1 MGSLL
6 QEAGGLQEEDLGL
19 TPECETCTPTNGC
32 HAIRPV
38 LQHRYGQ
45 GGVGPPRREH
55 LTLPGGATEGIKQRG
70 TAELGLSD

>member
-19 TPECETCTPTNGC
+19 TPERETRTPTNGC

-38 LQHRYGQ
+38 LQHRCGQ
-45 GGVGPPRREH
+45 GGVGPPRRER

-70 TAELGLSD
+70 LAELGLND